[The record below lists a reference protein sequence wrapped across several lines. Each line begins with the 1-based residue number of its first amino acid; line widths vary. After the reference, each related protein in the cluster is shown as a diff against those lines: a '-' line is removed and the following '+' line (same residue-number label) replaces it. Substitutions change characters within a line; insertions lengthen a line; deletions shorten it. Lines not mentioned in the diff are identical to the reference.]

1 MPSQL
6 EVLEARL
13 EDLTRRHKAASSK
26 KSKLQGQLEAKRQEL
41 ASLAE
46 EIRQAG
52 FDPKK
57 LKDERDK
64 VEAELTGMMD
74 ALERDLAEVEEALAA
89 FDD

>member
-13 EDLTRRHKAASSK
+13 EDLTKRHKTASSK

-64 VEAELTGMMD
+64 VEKELTDMMD